1 MCAAGHAV
9 AGPYEDGLNAVQK
22 GDYETAM
29 RVWRPLA
36 DQGDARAQFNLG
48 VIYRDGQGVPQ
59 DYAAAVSCY
68 RKTVQM

>member
-1 MCAAGHAV
+1 
-9 AGPYEDGLNAVQK
+9 VQK